1 MGLFQIAIMQQLSE
15 LFSSVAVIAE
25 FHPRARALRFWHEP
39 QSEILR
45 SSIVYFDKPL
55 TIKEELEADI
65 ANIAARLS
73 SVAIPDYYAFCV
85 DVETIFNGAQP
96 SGPIA
101 GLQDLDWKTFRKIS
115 SYAQYWKERNPRE
128 VAKLVTFVMA
138 IPIFSQLVGQF
149 IVERNSKTEKQI
161 YRQISET
168 GGNFILGVGRFRE
181 LFAEE
186 INNAYNEARLLVS
199 TFRGTKHEE
208 AARIVNGM
216 VASMVT
222 Q

>member
-1 MGLFQIAIMQQLSE
+1 MQELSQ
-15 LFSSVAVIAE
+15 LFSSVAVMAE
-25 FHPRARALRFWHEP
+25 FHPRARALRFWRDK
-39 QSEILR
+39 QSQALL

-65 ANIAARLS
+65 ASIAARLS
-73 SVAIPDYYAFCV
+73 MAALPDYHAFCV
-85 DVETIFNGAQP
+85 DVEIIFNGAQP

-128 VAKLVTFVMA
+128 VAKLVTFIMA
-138 IPIFSQLVGQF
+138 IPVFSQLVGQL
-149 IVERNSKTEKQI
+149 IVEKHSKTEKQI
-161 YRQISET
+161 YRQIAET
-168 GGNFILGVGRFRE
+168 GGTFILGVGRFRE

-186 INNAYNEARLLVS
+186 INTAYNEAQLLVS
-199 TFRGTKHEE
+199 TFRGTKSDQ

-216 VASMVT
+216 VASMVG